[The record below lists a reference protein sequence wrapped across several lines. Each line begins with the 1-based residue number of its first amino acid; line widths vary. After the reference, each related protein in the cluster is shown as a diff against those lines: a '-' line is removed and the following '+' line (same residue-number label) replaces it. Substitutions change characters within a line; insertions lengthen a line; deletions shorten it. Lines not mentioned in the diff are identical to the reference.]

1 MIHLYLMS
9 TRPTNY
15 NRLICNLNLG
25 RDEQDLAIIWILGLV
40 VVRMIPFY
48 SDDPNSNP
56 TEDYFL

>member
-1 MIHLYLMS
+1 MS
-9 TRPTNY
+9 TRPANY
-15 NRLICNLNLG
+15 NRLFCNLNLG